1 MMPADKKTIA
11 SPFGLGIDAGG
22 TQTRW
27 ALANA
32 NGEIIAS
39 GHVAGLTA
47 LQMGTDAGTQH
58 IRAVLADLAA
68 AVRPHG
74 KPTDI
79 FAGLTGFSE
88 GNENLRALIANE
100 LGVKDHAVALGSD
113 IEIAYRD
120 IYAPGEGIVVYAG
133 TGSIAAFIDAA
144 GTLHRAG
151 GHGVLL
157 DDAGGGFWIAREAL
171 RHIWRGE
178 DERPGSWRDSAM
190 AVEIFGRIGGNDW
203 AHTRQ
208 FVYGSTNENARGE
221 IGKLALA
228 VAAAADVDPAA
239 HRILET
245 AGEELARL
253 ARAMILRFGP
263 RPVTLSGRAAEL
275 HPVIAAAMRAAL
287 PQSTPFVVKTSEAHF
302 AAARIAA
309 KSTSILLRKNS

>member
-1 MMPADKKTIA
+1 MSTDKTSIA
-11 SPFGLGIDAGG
+11 SHLGLGIDAGG

-27 ALANA
+27 ALADA
-32 NGEIIAS
+32 GGEIVAS

-47 LQMGTDAGTQH
+47 LQMGSETGTQH
-58 IRAVLADLAA
+58 IREVLADLAA

-74 KPTDI
+74 KPTEI

-100 LGVKDHAVALGSD
+100 LGVKHNAITLGSD

-133 TGSIAAFIDAA
+133 TGSIAAFIDER
-144 GTLHRAG
+144 GVLHRAG

-178 DERPGSWRDSAM
+178 DERPGSWRDSLM

-228 VAAAADVDPAA
+228 VAAIADADPAA
-239 HRILET
+239 YRILET

-263 RPVTLSGRAAEL
+263 RPVTLSGRVAEL

-287 PQSTPFVVKTSEAHF
+287 PASTPFQFKTSEAHF

-309 KSTSILLRKNS
+309 KSASNILRNIS